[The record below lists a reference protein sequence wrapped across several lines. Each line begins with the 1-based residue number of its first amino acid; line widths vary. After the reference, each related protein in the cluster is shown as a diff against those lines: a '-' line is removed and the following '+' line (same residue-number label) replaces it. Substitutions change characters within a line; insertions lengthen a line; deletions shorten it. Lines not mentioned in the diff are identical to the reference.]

1 MLTLRPKTLDSLG
14 VGWHAI
20 LFLLQLWIFSRRS
33 CPCVC
38 RLDFGPLNEMELIP
52 DTACVTSKRKMR
64 YRVAQK
70 PRAKPN
76 TTDINNKKKSSDQM
90 TLMIFCY
97 IPRSVCSFLPVAGG
111 NNYRDHGQTSH
122 TEKDIGTHSSKC
134 DASVSSLSSELR
146 ESLGKGGEKSVR
158 ARGNRGD

>member
-52 DTACVTSKRKMR
+52 DTAWVTSKRKMR
-64 YRVAQK
+64 YGIAQK

-76 TTDINNKKKSSDQM
+76 TTGINNKKKSSDQM

-97 IPRSVCSFLPVAGG
+97 IPRSVCSFLLWQVGTIKETMA
-111 NNYRDHGQTSH
+111 RHH
-122 TEKDIGTHSSKC
+122 TQRKTLEHTALNVMPLSALSPQSSRNPLEKE
-134 DASVSSLSSELR
+134 AERV
-146 ESLGKGGEKSVR
+146 
-158 ARGNRGD
+158 